1 MLVFVA
7 KVMAQMDMWEQWAL
21 QGQSKHENQLAMSS
35 RVLCGSA
42 ETREREKGRGK
53 VEGSKRVDYDN
64 DKQPI
69 GLHSVT
75 CSQLPDRP
83 AAIAQHAM

>member
-1 MLVFVA
+1 MKINLPCPAVSYV
-7 KVMAQMDMWEQWAL
+7 
-21 QGQSKHENQLAMSS
+21 GQLKPE
-35 RVLCGSA
+35 
-42 ETREREKGRGK
+42 RERERGK
-53 VEGSKRVDYDN
+53 VGGSKRVDYDN